1 MKRLL
6 REAFWSRAEA
16 LPDGLDVVIVARP
29 AAGELAR
36 DGGGKA
42 IGEALGAILEEA
54 GLAGAEGSA

>member
-1 MKRLL
+1 M
-6 REAFWSRAEA
+6 
-16 LPDGLDVVIVARP
+16 IVARP

-42 IGEALGAILEEA
+42 IEEALGAMLEEA